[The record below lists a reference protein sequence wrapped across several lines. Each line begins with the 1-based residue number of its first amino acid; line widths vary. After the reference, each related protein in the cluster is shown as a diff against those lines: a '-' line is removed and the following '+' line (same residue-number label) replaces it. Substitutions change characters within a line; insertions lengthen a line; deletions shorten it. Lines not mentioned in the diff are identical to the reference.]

1 MEYTI
6 NNKTLTIE
14 TAKKIFVLDEYD
26 FAELLADFRGTF
38 YGNYSIDRKYQDDKS
53 IFYPGGVKYV
63 SFAESVNYF
72 MPLIVEGFMHD
83 KGDIAGLDNVLI
95 VTAHSAIL
103 ESLNSL

>member
-1 MEYTI
+1 MNYTI

-26 FAELLADFRGTF
+26 FAELLADFRSTF
-38 YGNYSIDRKYQDDKS
+38 YGKYSIDKKYQDDKS

-63 SFAESVNYF
+63 SLAESVNYF
-72 MPLIVEGFMHD
+72 MPLIVEGFLYNR
-83 KGDIAGLDNVLI
+83 GDIGGLDDELI